1 MQGMLVKVCLCLYV
15 ADFTKLANTD
25 HQIQEDPFIHSGIK
39 CVKYFPLDY
48 VHLVCSCVMKR
59 LLLFLEEGPRLCKL
73 SSRHINQISGRLEE
87 LKSLFPTEMARQT
100 RGLKDVKRFKSS
112 EFRIFLL

>member
-1 MQGMLVKVCLCLYV
+1 
-15 ADFTKLANTD
+15 
-25 HQIQEDPFIHSGIK
+25 
-39 CVKYFPLDY
+39 
-48 VHLVCSCVMKR
+48 MKR

-100 RGLKDVKRFKSS
+100 RGLKDVKRFKST